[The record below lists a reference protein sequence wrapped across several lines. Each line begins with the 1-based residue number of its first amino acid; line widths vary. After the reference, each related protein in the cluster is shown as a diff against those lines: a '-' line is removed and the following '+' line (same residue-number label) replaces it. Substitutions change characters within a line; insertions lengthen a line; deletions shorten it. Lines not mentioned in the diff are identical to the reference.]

1 MSRIMINPKETT
13 HQLNTLAGCVQSG
26 EFDRARSMARTLFN
40 SLLKTGYA
48 QVRGQASAAIMR
60 GLLELEIEIGGEN
73 GDFREFDNG
82 QMIDLF
88 IRGEVAGHM
97 QTHMAPG
104 LTLSAAVDVQII
116 DQWLN
121 AEAHDEGPKS
131 SASVR
136 FVHAW
141 LRLFAEETGI
151 LATEEDTPVDR
162 RGWSETLEIKAAK
175 VPNVGKPY
183 TDPITGMNFVWIPGG
198 TFSMGDTFD
207 DGVEDEKPVH
217 EVTLSDFYM
226 AICPVTQTQ
235 WKCLMAEN
243 PSSFVGDDHPVEQV
257 TLSDVQAFIDQL
269 NAASKSGLHFNL
281 PSEAQWE
288 YAARSGGKH
297 ELYAGGQDPEVA
309 AWFDEN
315 SRGGTAPVA
324 NKAPNSLGL
333 YDMSGNVWEWCRD
346 LYHPQAYRRHS
357 RNDPVCT
364 AGDTDRVIR
373 GGSWHLD
380 AWSARCSRRF
390 RFDPALYGPALGFR
404 VVMRTDSLV
413 GWIG

>member
-1 MSRIMINPKETT
+1 MKPKDIR
-13 HQLNTLAGCVQSG
+13 HQLNELAGCVQER
-26 EFDRARSMARTLFN
+26 EFDRARLIARAMFN
-40 SLLKTGYA
+40 RLLKTGYV
-48 QVRGQASAAIMR
+48 QVRGQASAATMR
-60 GLLELEIEIGGEN
+60 RLLDLEIEIGGEN
-73 GDFREFDNG
+73 GDFREFETG

-88 IRGEVAGHM
+88 IRGDVAHHM

-104 LTLSAAVDVQII
+104 PTLSAAVNIHVIA
-116 DQWLN
+116 QWF
-121 AEAHDEGPKS
+121 EAGAQNDGS
-131 SASVR
+131 ISAASVR

-141 LRLFAEETGI
+141 LHLFAEETGI
-151 LATEEDTPVDR
+151 LAPDEDTAVDR
-162 RGWSETLEIKAAK
+162 RDGSETIEIKAAK
-175 VPNVGKPY
+175 VSNAGKPY
-183 TDPITGMNFVWIPGG
+183 TDPITGMNFVWIPGS

-207 DGVEDEKPVH
+207 EGVDDEKPVH

-226 AICPVTQTQ
+226 ATCPVTQAQ

-257 TLSDVQAFIDQL
+257 TLSDVQAFIDKL

-297 ELYAGGQDPEVA
+297 EWYAGGQDLEA
-309 AWFDEN
+309 LAWFADN

-324 NKAPNSLGL
+324 NKTPNGLGL

-346 LYHPQAYRRHS
+346 LYHPQAYQSHS
-357 RNDPVCT
+357 KTDPVCT
-364 AGDTDRVIR
+364 KGDTDRLIR

-380 AWSARCSRRF
+380 AWSSRCSRRF
-390 RFDPALYGPALGFR
+390 RFNPELFGPALGFR
-404 VVMRTDSLV
+404 VVMTIV
-413 GWIG
+413 

>member
-1 MSRIMINPKETT
+1 MKPKDIK
-13 HQLNTLAGCVQSG
+13 HHLNALAGCVQAR
-26 EFDRARSMARTLFN
+26 EFDQARSMARSLFN
-40 SLLKTGYA
+40 RLLKTVYS

-60 GLLELEIEIGGEN
+60 RLLELEIEIGGEN
-73 GDFREFDNG
+73 GDFRDFNNG

-88 IRGEVAGHM
+88 IRGEVTGHM
-97 QTHMAPG
+97 QRHMAPG
-104 LTLSAAVDVQII
+104 QSLSAAVNI
-116 DQWLN
+116 DGIARWFDAGAQDDGSRN
-121 AEAHDEGPKS
+121 AGI
-131 SASVR
+131 VR

-151 LATEEDTPVDR
+151 LDPEEDSPVDR
-162 RGWSETLEIKAAK
+162 PRFFRNHSKHGCEQ
-175 VPNVGKPY
+175 VPNAGKPY
-183 TDPITGMNFVWIPGG
+183 TDPITGMNFVWVPGN

-207 DGVEDEKPVH
+207 EGVEDEKPVH

-226 AICPVTQTQ
+226 ATCPVTQAQ

-257 TLSDVQAFIDQL
+257 TLSDVQAFIDKL

-288 YAARSGGKH
+288 YAARSGGKN
-297 ELYAGGQDPEVA
+297 ELYAGGQDPEAV

-315 SRGGTAPVA
+315 SSGGTAPVA
-324 NKAPNSLGL
+324 NKAPNGLGL

-346 LYHPQAYRRHS
+346 LYHSDAYRRHS
-357 RNDPVCT
+357 KNDPVCT

-373 GGSWHLD
+373 GGSWNLD

-390 RFDPALYGPALGFR
+390 RFDPELFGPALGFR
-404 VVMRTDSLV
+404 VVMTV
-413 GWIG
+413 A